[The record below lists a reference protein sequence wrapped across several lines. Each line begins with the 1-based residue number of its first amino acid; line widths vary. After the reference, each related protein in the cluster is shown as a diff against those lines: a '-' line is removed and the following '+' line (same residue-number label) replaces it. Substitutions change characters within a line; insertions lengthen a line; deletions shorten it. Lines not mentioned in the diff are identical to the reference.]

1 MNTLIDTS
9 VWSLALRKKAQDL
22 SHADGAL
29 VAELAE
35 LVKEGRARILGVIRQ
50 ELLSGIKTPEQYE
63 KLRITLRSFPDE
75 TLETADYEF
84 AAKNSNDCRAKG
96 IAVSVVDAML
106 CAVSTTRDW
115 PIFTT
120 DPDFRS
126 YASILS
132 IQLHTPRPSG
142 AKNTTAGG

>member
-9 VWSLALRKKAQDL
+9 LWSLALRRRGQDL
-22 SHADGAL
+22 NPAERIL

-50 ELLSGIKTPEQYE
+50 ELFSGIKTSEQYE
-63 KLRITLRSFPDE
+63 KLRLTLRSFPDE
-75 TLETADYEF
+75 TLETPDYEF

-96 IAVSVVDAML
+96 IAVSLVDAMI
-106 CAVSTTRDW
+106 CAVSATRDW

-120 DPDFRS
+120 DPDFKS
-126 YASILS
+126 YASVLNIK
-132 IQLHTPRPSG
+132 LHAPRPS
-142 AKNTTAGG
+142 